1 MAAPAPARHPNDEC
15 WLPRC
20 PRCGHSA
27 LTLAPANQYTK
38 YVVAKAEVYCPEC
51 QWRAVLAD
59 VMKQVYVR
67 V

>member
-1 MAAPAPARHPNDEC
+1 MGSKHPGDEC

-27 LTLAPANQYTK
+27 LTLAPANQYTRA
-38 YVVAKAEVYCPEC
+38 VLAMVELYCPEC
-51 QWRAVLAD
+51 QWQERLGDAL
-59 VMKQVYVR
+59 KLVYQR